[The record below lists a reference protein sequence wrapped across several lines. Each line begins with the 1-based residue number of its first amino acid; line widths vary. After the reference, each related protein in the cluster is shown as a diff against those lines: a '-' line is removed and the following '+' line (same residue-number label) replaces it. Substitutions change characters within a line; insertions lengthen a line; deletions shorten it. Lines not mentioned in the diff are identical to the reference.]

1 MVAKWAQNGRKLDAL
16 VLKFAV
22 ILHRILKFNTMQP
35 LSIIAIG
42 AAFANYRKAKAA
54 YLAAKE
60 ADQATIDALN
70 LRDSYLRMPEAEEK
84 ERAEAKQAF
93 VDDYYSQMIEQL
105 EADERDATGKPQSI
119 EVTPVVRIGN
129 LEGKY
134 CKCGISLVFK
144 NISETNTYRISGV
157 GDPSDED
164 LTSLIITANSQNSNN
179 NSNNSNNSY
188 KVTGLKADANVFGTF
203 LRGSVVESDVDFILE
218 PLSYKEISFKK
229 TICEMDKDT
238 LAQLKADICAALGK
252 KLFSSCYALKVSL
265 AGAAS
270 VDVEFVYGSG
280 KTYAGLTPATIP
292 NQIGVL
298 RYVGEAY

>member
-70 LRDSYLRMPEAEEK
+70 LRDSYLRLPEAEE
-84 ERAEAKQAF
+84 AEQKAFEQEKQ
-93 VDDYYSQMIEQL
+93 DNYYSQMIEQL
-105 EADERDATGKPQSI
+105 EADERDAAGKLQSV

-144 NISETNTYRISGV
+144 NISETNTYRISN
-157 GDPSDED
+157 
-164 LTSLIITANSQNSNN
+164 I
-179 NSNNSNNSY
+179 
-188 KVTGLKADANVFGTF
+188 KADANVLGVF
-203 LRGSVVESDVDFILE
+203 LRGSVVESNIDFVLD
-218 PLSYKEISFKK
+218 PLSYKEITLDK

-238 LAQLKADICAALGK
+238 LAQLKADISGALNK

-270 VDVEFVYGSG
+270 ADIEFTYGSG
-280 KTYAGLTPATIP
+280 SSYAGATRTNYA